1 MLANFNSNNTNA
13 IARKQENEVIEKIRK
28 LEVAVLKSD
37 SELIV
42 NQAKRDNKAI
52 ISIYNINEEDS
63 IIHEK
68 TITLKPLYISK

>member
-1 MLANFNSNNTNA
+1 M
-13 IARKQENEVIEKIRK
+13 
-28 LEVAVLKSD
+28 AVLKND